1 MSEFK
6 LPELGENI
14 QGGNVVNVLVSEGDT
29 IKKDDPV
36 LEIETDKAT
45 IEVPSAVAGVIKAI
59 HVKSGDKVEVGQ
71 LILTT
76 GDGAEEAAPAQPAA
90 QQTEA
95 ALTSAPEPEATTGG
109 VATPAQPAA
118 QQTEAA
124 PAPEAEAAP
133 SPAPDSEAT
142 T

>member
-14 QGGNVVNVLVSEGDT
+14 KAGEVVTVLVSEGAT

-45 IEVPSAVAGVIKAI
+45 IEVPSAVAGVVKAI
-59 HVKSGDKVEVGQ
+59 HVKAGDKVEVGQ

-76 GDGAEEAAPAQPAA
+76 EDGAEEAAPPKAEAKPAA
-90 QQTEA
+90 AE
-95 ALTSAPEPEATTGG
+95 
-109 VATPAQPAA
+109 
-118 QQTEAA
+118 
-124 PAPEAEAAP
+124 PAPPPEVKEPTETPAAP
-133 SPAPDSEAT
+133 SQAK
-142 T
+142 